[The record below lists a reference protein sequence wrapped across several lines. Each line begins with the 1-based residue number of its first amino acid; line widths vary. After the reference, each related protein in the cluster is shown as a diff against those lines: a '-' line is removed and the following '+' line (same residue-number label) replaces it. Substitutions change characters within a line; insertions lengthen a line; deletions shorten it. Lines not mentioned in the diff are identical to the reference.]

1 MKMEK
6 YVIPD
11 KAKPHTGNTRGFNL
25 PAVICT
31 TVQVSRL
38 PLWPE
43 LLVSS
48 RA

>member
-1 MKMEK
+1 MNMKM
-6 YVIPD
+6 YAILD
-11 KAKPHTGNTRGFNL
+11 KAKPHTENRKGLNL
-25 PAVICT
+25 AAVICT